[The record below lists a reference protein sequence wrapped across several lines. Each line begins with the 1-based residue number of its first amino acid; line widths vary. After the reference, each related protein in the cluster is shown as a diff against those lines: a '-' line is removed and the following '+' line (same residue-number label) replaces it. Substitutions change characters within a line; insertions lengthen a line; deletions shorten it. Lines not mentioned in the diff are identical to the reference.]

1 MKSTLQETVVH
12 QVTSTDGTTIFVESI
27 GSGPA
32 VVLVDGAF
40 CGRSFG
46 PARELANELADSYSV
61 SFYDRRGRGDSGDTR
76 PHSVQREIE
85 DLDAVINHV
94 GGNAFVYGI
103 SSGGAL
109 AFEAAAAGVPM
120 RKLATYEVPYTKAAD
135 TEGVPVD
142 HAGHLNAL
150 LAGNKRGA
158 MVSYFLVKVIGVPAF
173 VPIMLRLMPKVWKN
187 QKAAANTLPY
197 EIAVLN
203 SFTAPIER
211 LAEIRVPTLVM
222 VGGKA
227 VPAIT
232 AAQTR
237 TAKAIPDAVHRTLDG
252 QTHEVSAAA
261 MATELRSF
269 FTA

>member
-1 MKSTLQETVVH
+1 
-12 QVTSTDGTTIFVESI
+12 
-27 GSGPA
+27 
-32 VVLVDGAF
+32 
-40 CGRSFG
+40 
-46 PARELANELADSYSV
+46 
-61 SFYDRRGRGDSGDTR
+61 
-76 PHSVQREIE
+76 
-85 DLDAVINHV
+85 
-94 GGNAFVYGI
+94 
-103 SSGGAL
+103 
-109 AFEAAAAGVPM
+109 
-120 RKLATYEVPYTKAAD
+120 
-135 TEGVPVD
+135 
-142 HAGHLNAL
+142 
-150 LAGNKRGA
+150 

-211 LAEIRVPTLVM
+211 LAEISVPTLVM
-222 VGGKA
+222 AGGKA

-237 TAKAIPDAVHRTLDG
+237 TAKAIPEAVHRTLDG

-269 FTA
+269 FAA